1 MYTLRLFHRADPAHE
16 LAARQLMDGE
26 LEIGRDELA
35 DWSIPDPRRTLSR
48 RHCRI
53 AVRDGELIVQDTSI
67 NGVFLGPVRLAPRR
81 PTPVAIGE
89 TLRLGEYLILVEPQ
103 DAAAEARARAEAG
116 AAFDAPFHHPILSV
130 IETAPAELQIP
141 AGWARPE
148 AAQSPSDASLLDA
161 FCAGARLDA
170 SAFAGEDPALVMQ
183 RLGEVY
189 RQMVLGLSDV
199 MGERTAAKSS
209 CRLARTHVQAEGNNP
224 FKWAAPQRLAVDL
237 LRRGEAG
244 FLPGPVAVNAS
255 FRDLKKHLLCMLAGM
270 RAAIGS
276 AIEALSPEAVEG
288 TLETQP
294 FLMKSKAAWTEYL
307 RLHAEFRRRAENDPE
322 GALNRAFVEAY
333 ERRLRELDSA
343 GRAA

>member
-1 MYTLRLFHRADPAHE
+1 MYTLRLFHRTDPAHE
-16 LAARQLMDGE
+16 LAARQLMAGE
-26 LEIGRDELA
+26 LEIGRDEQA

-48 RHCRI
+48 RHCRV
-53 AVRDGELIVQDTSI
+53 AVRNGELIVQDTSI

-103 DAAAEARARAEAG
+103 SAAAEAKARAEVST
-116 AAFDAPFHHPILSV
+116 AFDAPFHHPILSV
-130 IETAPAELQIP
+130 IETAPGELQVP
-141 AGWARPE
+141 VGWARPE

-199 MGERTAAKSS
+199 MGDRTAAKSS
-209 CRLARTHVQAEGNNP
+209 SRLSRTHVQAEGNNP

-244 FLPGPVAVNAS
+244 FLPGPLAVSAS
-255 FRDLKKHLLCMLAGM
+255 FMDLKKHLLCMLAGM
-270 RAAIGS
+270 RAAIGT
-276 AIEALSPEAVEG
+276 AVEALSPETVEG
-288 TLETQP
+288 TLENQP
-294 FLMKSKAAWTEYL
+294 FLMRSRAAWTEYL
-307 RLHAEFRRRAENDPE
+307 RLHAEFRRRAQDDPN
-322 GALNRAFVEAY
+322 GALNRAFVDAY
-333 ERRLRELDSA
+333 ERRLRELDGA
-343 GRAA
+343 GQAA

>member
-1 MYTLRLFHRADPAHE
+1 MYTLRLFHRTDPAHE
-16 LAARQLMDGE
+16 LAARQLLGGE
-26 LEIGRDELA
+26 LEIGRDEQA

-53 AVRDGELIVQDTSI
+53 AVRDGELIVQDISI

-103 DAAAEARARAEAG
+103 RSAAAEAKARAEVRT
-116 AAFDAPFHHPILSV
+116 AFDAPFHHPILSV
-130 IETAPAELQIP
+130 IETAPAELQVP

-161 FCAGARLDA
+161 FCAGAR
-170 SAFAGEDPALVMQ
+170 
-183 RLGEVY
+183 
-189 RQMVLGLSDV
+189 
-199 MGERTAAKSS
+199 
-209 CRLARTHVQAEGNNP
+209 QAEGNNP

-244 FLPGPVAVNAS
+244 FLPGPLAVSAS
-255 FRDLKKHLLCMLAGM
+255 FMDLKKHLLCMLAGM

-276 AIEALSPEAVEG
+276 AIDALSPEAVEG
-288 TLETQP
+288 TLESQP
-294 FLMKSKAAWTEYL
+294 FLMKSRAAWTEYL
-307 RLHAEFRRRAENDPE
+307 RLHAEFRRRAQDDPN
-322 GALNRAFVEAY
+322 GALNRAFVDAY
-333 ERRLRELDSA
+333 ERRLRELDGA
-343 GRAA
+343 GQAA